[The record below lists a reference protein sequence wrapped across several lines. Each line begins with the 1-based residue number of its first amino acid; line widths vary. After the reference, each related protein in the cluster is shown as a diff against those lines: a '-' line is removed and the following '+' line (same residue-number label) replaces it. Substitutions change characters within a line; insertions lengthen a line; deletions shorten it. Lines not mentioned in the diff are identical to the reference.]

1 MREHLGGE
9 PRWDLL
15 LLGLG
20 PDAHCASLFPG
31 KPEVNERQR
40 LVTGV
45 ELAGMEPQV
54 PRITLTVPAL
64 NSARRVVFLVTGKD
78 KAKAVVRAFGDSPT
92 LVRRRRMCGRPRASS
107 R

>member
-20 PDAHCASLFPG
+20 PDAHSASLFPG
-31 KPEVNERQR
+31 KPEVEERSR

-54 PRITLTVPAL
+54 PRDLVDAAGGLNERAL
-64 NSARRVVFLVTGKD
+64 RRVPGHGGRQGEGGGTG
-78 KAKAVVRAFGDSPT
+78 VRG
-92 LVRRRRMCGRPRASS
+92 
-107 R
+107 